1 MREQLNARGVRNA
14 FVALSLASIVS
25 TSAGIARAAGDVP
38 DYALSPVPSASTAQ
52 RSAAVSKFKYMFG
65 APARWPGAM
74 HWRYNHASAPA
85 QFSNAKDAVVQ
96 QIIAESAKWTA
107 VCGVQI
113 AYDGETTALPKTLA
127 AGGPDGISVIGWQKP
142 DLGISGA
149 TYLWYQTNGSSGLTL
164 VDADMMLD
172 PAYVTTTAQLTST
185 VSHEWGHAIGLAHS
199 NLERTL
205 MSGPP
210 DSAYTNDTGLAADDV
225 HGCRCLYGPPA
236 GQSAANVCSLPEI
249 VDFGT
254 LSVGVASSE
263 SPITVTNS
271 GNATLTISGVRTGT
285 GDFLIGTNGCTPGA
299 SLAPGASCTFGVLA
313 RLARAG
319 DRSDEVTIDT
329 SEGPYRV
336 PLDATGVGAPPAQ
349 TLAPNFEGS
358 WWTAPAGSESGW
370 GLNFAHQ
377 GDVIFATVF
386 TYDATGKTWWLSMT
400 ASRLGNNNVFSGTL
414 YETRGPAF
422 NTVPFDS
429 KAVTYHAVGTGTL
442 DFSDANN
449 GTFTYNVNGIAQSK
463 PVTRTVFGNLPIC
476 TSATQSDLSAATNY
490 QDIWWAAAG
499 TGETGWGLH
508 FTHQG
513 DIIFATW
520 FTYDFDGS
528 PLWLSATA
536 QKSAPGV
543 YSGTLYRTTG
553 PAFGTVPFDPA
564 KVARSPVGNA
574 TLSFGNGDNAT
585 FAYSVTLGSQAV
597 TVAQTKQLS
606 RLVFRDPGTVCR

>member
-1 MREQLNARGVRNA
+1 MWKSFANFR
-14 FVALSLASIVS
+14 VAGGCIAVAALLLIS
-25 TSAGIARAAGDVP
+25 TGTETARAATDIP
-38 DYALSPVPSASTAQ
+38 DYALSPAPGAATAQ
-52 RSAAVSKFKYMFG
+52 KSAAVSKFKYMFG
-65 APARWPGAM
+65 APARWPGVM
-74 HWRYNHASAPA
+74 RWRYNHSNAPA
-85 QFSNAKDAVVQ
+85 SFSNAKDAVVQ

-113 AYDGETTALPKTLA
+113 AYDGETTAVPKTLA
-127 AGGPDGISVIGWQKP
+127 AGAPDGVSVIGWQKP
-142 DLGISGA
+142 DMGISGA
-149 TYLWYQTNGSSGLTL
+149 TYAWYETNGSSGLTL

-210 DSAYTNDTGLAADDV
+210 DSSYTNYTTLAPDDV

-254 LSVGVASSE
+254 LTVGVASSE
-263 SPITVTNS
+263 NPITVTNS
-271 GNATLTISGVRTGT
+271 GNAALVISGIRTGT
-285 GDFLIGTNGCTPGA
+285 GDFLVGTNGCTPGA
-299 SLAPGASCTFGVLA
+299 ALAPGASCTFGVVA
-313 RLARAG
+313 RLASAG
-319 DRSDEVTIDT
+319 DRSDEATIDT

-336 PLDATGVGAPPAQ
+336 PLDATGVGATPPTQ

-400 ASRLGNNNVFSGTL
+400 ANRMGNNVFSGTL

-422 NTVPFDS
+422 NTVPFNS
-429 KAVTYHAVGTGTL
+429 SAVSYHAVGTGTL

-449 GTFTYNVNGIAQSK
+449 GTFRYNVNGIAQSK
-463 PVTRTVFGNLPIC
+463 PITRTIFGNLPIC
-476 TSATQSDLSAATNY
+476 TSATQSDLTAATNY

-513 DIIFATW
+513 DTIFATW

-528 PLWLSATA
+528 PLWLSTTA

-553 PAFGTVPFDPA
+553 PAFGTLPFDPA
-564 KVARSPVGNA
+564 KVARTPVGNA
-574 TLSFGNGDNAT
+574 TLSFGNGDDAT
-585 FAYSVTLGSQAV
+585 FSYSVTLGSPAV
-597 TVAQTKQLS
+597 TVTQTKQLS